1 MSFLKSLTLT
11 TVPKINNDPIRSR
24 RERLVSR
31 LQEQKELIANPSL
44 IRTVQRTVKKDGL
57 KTVVETQQKLRPW
70 WRTDEKGQVVF
81 FVRVGW
87 KPIEFEKG
95 KAGIVAG
102 SMERLPEVIDV
113 LIGAVR
119 AGELDP
125 MLATAGDGRVR
136 PSSTAKKPGREA
148 A

>member
-1 MSFLKSLTLT
+1 MIPST
-11 TVPKINNDPIRSR
+11 R

-31 LQEQKELIANPSL
+31 LQDQKELVANPSL
-44 IRTVQRTVKKDGL
+44 IRTVPRTVKKDGL
-57 KTVVETQQKLRPW
+57 RTVVETQQKVCPW
-70 WRTDEKGQVVF
+70 WRTDEKGQVIF

-95 KAGIVAG
+95 KPGVVAG
-102 SMERLPEVIDV
+102 SMERLPGVIDV

-119 AGELDP
+119 KGELDA

-136 PSSTAKKPGREA
+136 PSSTAKTPGREA

>member
-1 MSFLKSLTLT
+1 MSIMKSLTFT
-11 TVPKINNDPIRSR
+11 AVPKIQNDPARTR

-31 LQEQKELIANPSL
+31 LQEQKELVANPSL
-44 IRTVQRTVKKDGL
+44 VRTVQRTVKKDGVR
-57 KTVVETQQKLRPW
+57 TVVETQQKLRPW
-70 WRTDEKGQVVF
+70 WRTDEKGQVIF

-87 KPIEFEKG
+87 KLIEFEKG
-95 KAGIVAG
+95 KAGVVAG

-136 PSSTAKKPGREA
+136 PSRTAKKPGREA

>member
-1 MSFLKSLTLT
+1 MSIMKSLTFT
-11 TVPKINNDPIRSR
+11 AVPKIQNDPARTR

-31 LQEQKELIANPSL
+31 LQEQKELVSNPSL
-44 IRTVQRTVKKDGL
+44 VRTVQRSVKKDGVR
-57 KTVVETQQKLRPW
+57 TVVETQQKVRPW
-70 WRTDEKGQVVF
+70 WRTDEKGQVIF

-87 KPIEFEKG
+87 KAIEFEKG

-102 SMERLPEVIDV
+102 SMERLPEVIDM
-113 LIGAVR
+113 LIGAVQ

-125 MLATAGDGRVR
+125 MLEQARIAR
-136 PSSTAKKPGREA
+136 PAPKKKA